1 MELYLNLYLPYFL
14 VTRFLTSLLITV
26 DLEMWPLQS
35 NLSRL
40 EELRFFLA
48 IEILIRV
55 HGYTLI
61 YLVSKS
67 VFAHSN

>member
-14 VTRFLTSLLITV
+14 VTRFLTSLLVTV

>member
-1 MELYLNLYLPYFL
+1 MELYLNLHLPYFL

-48 IEILIRV
+48 IEILILV